1 MQMRQSR
8 FYKAGADPAPHKA
21 PVPPPQ
27 ALLSSPRCPGQD
39 IIVYSRLP
47 GSRRSGSSSGLGG
60 ILNIP
65 SHWGRSSSVLGGIP
79 SVPSRWNGSSSGL
92 GGIPSVPSR
101 WNGSSSALGSLL
113 GIPAQASPAA
123 LGQHPPPVATDQEE
137 QKRLLG
143 NRPDQPQ
150 QPRVLR
156 IAIIGAPNA
165 GKSTL
170 CNQLLGRKVFPVS
183 KKVHTTR
190 CKARGVITHEDTQL
204 IILDTPGLTN
214 PLKAK
219 RHNLDEAMLTDPW
232 DSMKHAD
239 LVLVLVDVSD
249 HWTRNSLSK
258 EVLKCLS
265 QFPHIPSVL
274 VLNKVDILKKKFLLL
289 EIATDLTEGVVNGR
303 KLEVKSS
310 ALKQDSRS
318 SVKFP
323 LHTTQA
329 SPPESKVPGSPFGQE
344 KNQAQ
349 EGCGVDKSSDA
360 GGAGTGEG
368 PKHHAPKD
376 LKDMRGWPHFQEIFM
391 LAALRGEEVDTLK
404 RYLLMQAKPGPWEF
418 HSHVLTSQSPQEVC
432 DNIIREKVLEYLPL
446 EVPYGVTQVTHVWE
460 EGQCGELLI
469 VQSLLVPRESHKR
482 MLIGRGGR
490 VISRIAREAGQDLM
504 NAFLCEV
511 CLKLKVEVKG

>member
-1 MQMRQSR
+1 MAAPMAAAARAALR
-8 FYKAGADPAPHKA
+8 AAGAGPLRLGAG
-21 PVPPPQ
+21 
-27 ALLSSPRCPGQD
+27 ALGPRAYSGDGCIWEVTGGTPGRTGTGREALWWA
-39 IIVYSRLP
+39 RLP
-47 GSRRSGSSSGLGG
+47 GSRWSGGSSALGR
-60 ILNIP
+60 IL
-65 SHWGRSSSVLGGIP
+65 
-79 SVPSRWNGSSSGL
+79 
-92 GGIPSVPSR
+92 SVPSR

-113 GIPAQASPAA
+113 GIPAEAPPVA
-123 LGQHPPPVATDQEE
+123 LGQHPPPVATDKEE
-137 QKRLLG
+137 QKRLLE

-150 QPRVLR
+150 NPKVLR

-170 CNQLLGRKVFPVS
+170 SNQLLGRKVFPVS

-190 CKARGVITHEDTQL
+190 CKAQGVITHEDTQL

-219 RHNLDEAMLTDPW
+219 RHNLEEAMLTDPW

-289 EIATDLTEGVVNGR
+289 EIATDLTEGIVNGK
-303 KLEVKSS
+303 KLEVKST
-310 ALKQDSRS
+310 LKRDSRS
-318 SVKFP
+318 LAKPPF
-323 LHTTQA
+323 HITQA
-329 SPPESKVPGSPFGQE
+329 SPPESKVQGSSFGQE

-349 EGCGVDKSSDA
+349 EGSGLDRSSDV
-360 GGAGTGEG
+360 GGTGTGEAQG
-368 PKHHAPKD
+368 PKHHEPEN
-376 LKDMRGWPHFQEIFM
+376 LKDVKGWPHFQEIFM
-391 LAALRGEEVDTLK
+391 LAALQGEEVDTLK

-418 HSHVLTSQSPQEVC
+418 HSDVLTNQSPQEIC

-446 EVPYGVTQVTHVWE
+446 EVPYGVTQVTEVWE
-460 EGQCGELLI
+460 EGECGELLI

-482 MLIGRGGR
+482 MLIGRGGK
-490 VISRIAREAGQDLM
+490 VISRIAQEAGQDLM
-504 NAFLCEV
+504 NTFLCEV